1 VISGQGVIKGAVDP
15 VAEGRSTMVI
25 AERLRLV
32 LFYQY
37 FHADNTAGISAEGL
51 RTRGRSAIKSAAAG
65 QQVRAAR

>member
-1 VISGQGVIKGAVDP
+1 
-15 VAEGRSTMVI
+15 MVI

-32 LFYQY
+32 LFYRY